1 MAGAIIENMSSR
13 KLCMLGVALL
23 LVQAL
28 AFMVGGLIAP
38 SPTNA
43 SHYLATKCV
52 RSHHTGWL
60 EPWGRNS
67 CKKVRDFGEA
77 TEQRIEASQIVFAVH
92 VPQPGY
98 ELSPWFQYMLVV
110 LDLNIQYWEQ
120 NKIEEGAAVTL
131 DVRVGYRDSR
141 EENWTELVRAVE
153 RRTLQCTF
161 PFAMTPE
168 NEGRRYE
175 CQSMPFLEL
184 GSLGH
189 KFYLFNIRLPVI
201 ERRRLNMGI
210 GAIEDLSL
218 VEIHQNGGFTKVWFA
233 MKTMLTPAIL
243 LCLVWF
249 WNRVYKLPRTP
260 VLLEKLIFSLGL
272 SMTLVNLPLEWLS
285 VGFNW
290 TWMLLFGDLR
300 QGLFYALLL
309 CFWVIFCGEHLMDQK
324 ERNRLSF
331 YWKQV
336 GAITFG
342 SLCLFLFDLCERGVQ
357 LKNPFYSVWATE
369 TGAHLAMGFI
379 VVAAVCAGLY
389 FFFLV
394 FMVIQ
399 VFRNISGRRGFLPS
413 MSHKR
418 RLHYEVGAHVYICVY
433 GTTFHIPFNLNLPS
447 RSSRQLFTTISSH
460 LHFKIMV
467 FYTPFK
473 PPTLPKILL

>member
-13 KLCMLGVALL
+13 KLGVLGVALL

-110 LDLNIQYWEQ
+110 LDLDIQYWEQ
-120 NKIEEGAAVTL
+120 NKIGRWLAGKDWCEISWFDLIFNNCASVT
-131 DVRVGYRDSR
+131 
-141 EENWTELVRAVE
+141 

-161 PFAMTPE
+161 PFTMTPE

-175 CQSMPFLEL
+175 CQMMPFLEL

-201 ERRRLNMGI
+201 ERSRLNMGI

-243 LCLVWF
+243 ICLIWF
-249 WNRVYKLPRTP
+249 WNRVYNLPRTP
-260 VLLEKLIFSLGL
+260 VLLEKLIFALGL

-290 TWMLLFGDLR
+290 TWMLLFGDVR

-309 CFWVIFCGEHLMDQK
+309 CFWVIFCGEHLMDQM

-357 LKNPFYSVWATE
+357 LKNPFYSVWATD
-369 TGAHLAMGFI
+369 TGAHLAVSFW
-379 VVAAVCAGLY
+379 VTY
-389 FFFLV
+389 
-394 FMVIQ
+394 
-399 VFRNISGRRGFLPS
+399 
-413 MSHKR
+413 
-418 RLHYEVGAHVYICVY
+418 
-433 GTTFHIPFNLNLPS
+433 NL
-447 RSSRQLFTTISSH
+447 F
-460 LHFKIMV
+460 
-467 FYTPFK
+467 
-473 PPTLPKILL
+473 